1 MSRML
6 FGAQYAAGN
15 SAILKVYGNKLLPF
29 AFFQVRMPSSTAFES
44 SQTSEDPQIWDS
56 LKQAIATSSGFQR
69 WQIEHSVDEYCQG
82 RDIPLREIS
91 LDYRVRRYLRETLET
106 LAY

>member
-1 MSRML
+1 MTSIPT
-6 FGAQYAAGN
+6 AA
-15 SAILKVYGNKLLPF
+15 SHH
-29 AFFQVRMPSSTAFES
+29 
-44 SQTSEDPQIWDS
+44 TSETTPIWDS

-69 WQIEHSVDEYCQG
+69 WQIEHPVEDKSQEC
-82 RDIPLREIS
+82 S